1 MATNKLDGSMLEND
15 AVTGAKLNP
24 ALVQGDIIYA
34 DGTDTIDRLAKGA
47 AAEVLTMNAGAT
59 APEWAAAAGG
69 GVAGINSSANAD
81 AIVISSDEE
90 VTMPK
95 QPGFYAWL
103 NGNLNTVTG
112 DGTVYSIAGTWSEIT
127 DQNAD
132 FSNGIFTAP
141 VTGTYIFYCNIS
153 ISGLSSAHNIVRCYL
168 QTSNRLHRWYYNGF
182 ALVSAWP
189 VALHNGVIIADMDA
203 SDTAQMKVDVAG
215 GNKDVKVEG
224 NSQSQQTNFGGWLLG

>member
-1 MATNKLDGSMLEND
+1 MAKVKITGHASGTGVLTVTAPNTSSDRTITLPDATGTLLNSDGDGSSL
-15 AVTGAKLNP
+15 TG
-24 ALVQGDIIYA
+24 
-34 DGTDTIDRLAKGA
+34 
-47 AAEVLTMNAGAT
+47 MS
-59 APEWAAAAGG
+59 
-69 GVAGINSSANAD
+69 VAGINSSANAD

-103 NGNLNTVTG
+103 NGDLSNVTG
-112 DGTVYSIAGTWSEIT
+112 DSTVYSIAGTWSEIT

-153 ISGLSSAHNIVRCYL
+153 LSGMTSAFNMVSCWL
-168 QTSNRLHRWYYNGF
+168 QTNNRNHRWYYNGF
-182 ALVSAWP
+182 TAVGAWP

-203 SDTAQMKVDVAG
+203 SDTAQMKVNVAG
-215 GNKDVKVEG
+215 GTKVIEVEG